1 MIIASS
7 LKKNNYKR
15 SRIMEKR
22 SLSELIQQTQIAM
35 QRLNY
40 SDQIMRYNN
49 KIFKEVIEFAASIGE
64 KEFSEPLGERF
75 LLERYNYP
83 NSNRINDM
91 PYRTTVAARAI
102 RKLSEYQLYGGFY
115 RKRASRKT
123 VDWAMEDIPIIKA
136 FIKKM
141 SNRDTVEKTKITNLF
156 RIQKFYD
163 FLHSA
168 GVTSISGITVEIL
181 SAYSLSM
188 QGDAPRYAQDKIT
201 TLRHYLR
208 YLYNNGHIESDFSKA
223 LPRISTPR
231 NKNIPAIWDEADVDK
246 LLRSVDRSSPAGKRD
261 YAIFVLTTGLGLR
274 AADINNLQLS
284 NLNWSR
290 KEIEVSQQKTGKI
303 NVFPMTDEVGWAL
316 IDYLRYGR
324 PQSDQPYVF
333 LTANAPYTK
342 FGDVTATSIL
352 KRYMQRCG
360 IHENVSGI
368 SKGMHSLR
376 HSLARKLLDKD
387 TPLELIANIMG
398 HTQIVSS
405 SPYLKIDINGL
416 RECAL
421 SLEEVKRYATPSN
434 S

>member
-1 MIIASS
+1 
-7 LKKNNYKR
+7 
-15 SRIMEKR
+15 
-22 SLSELIQQTQIAM
+22 
-35 QRLNY
+35 
-40 SDQIMRYNN
+40 
-49 KIFKEVIEFAASIGE
+49 
-64 KEFSEPLGERF
+64 
-75 LLERYNYP
+75 
-83 NSNRINDM
+83 
-91 PYRTTVAARAI
+91 
-102 RKLSEYQLYGGFY
+102 
-115 RKRASRKT
+115 
-123 VDWAMEDIPIIKA
+123 
-136 FIKKM
+136 
-141 SNRDTVEKTKITNLF
+141 
-156 RIQKFYD
+156 
-163 FLHSA
+163 
-168 GVTSISGITVEIL
+168 
-181 SAYSLSM
+181 M